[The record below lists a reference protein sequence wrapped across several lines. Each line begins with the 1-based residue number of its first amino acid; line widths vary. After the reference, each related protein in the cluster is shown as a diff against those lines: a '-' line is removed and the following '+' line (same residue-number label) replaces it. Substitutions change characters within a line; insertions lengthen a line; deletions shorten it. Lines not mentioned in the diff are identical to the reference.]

1 MSSKSN
7 DRLEKIKF
15 VLIFLTALL
24 VFVFGILGF
33 KEKTGDAFNI
43 FGAIYSTICLILYY
57 KYGPLVS
64 DKAERYVLKDV
75 LKIHNQLI
83 PYDKLTE
90 IEKGKDLNL
99 FLLLPLLSR
108 IYKSN

>member
-24 VFVFGILGF
+24 VFVLGILGF
-33 KEKTGDAFNI
+33 KEKTGDAFII

-64 DKAERYVLKDV
+64 DKAESYVLKDV
-75 LKIHNQLI
+75 LKIHDQLI

-90 IEKGKDLNL
+90 IENGKD
-99 FLLLPLLSR
+99 
-108 IYKSN
+108 

>member
-1 MSSKSN
+1 MEHKCWTA
-7 DRLEKIKF
+7 EKM
-15 VLIFLTALL
+15 
-24 VFVFGILGF
+24 VF
-33 KEKTGDAFNI
+33 N
-43 FGAIYSTICLILYY
+43 Y

-64 DKAERYVLKDV
+64 GKADRYVLKDV
-75 LKIHNQLI
+75 LKIHDQLI

-90 IEKGKDLNL
+90 IEKKKDLNI